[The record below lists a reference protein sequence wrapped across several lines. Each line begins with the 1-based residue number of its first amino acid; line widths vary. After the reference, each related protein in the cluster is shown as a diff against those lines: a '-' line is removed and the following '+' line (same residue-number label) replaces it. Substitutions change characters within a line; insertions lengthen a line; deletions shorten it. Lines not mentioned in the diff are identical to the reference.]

1 VKIAVLSDVHSN
13 GEALAAVA
21 RVLAARRVDR
31 VYHLG
36 DLVGYN
42 ADPEACVQWA
52 VERTAG
58 GILGN
63 HDAVACGKAG
73 GEFFNSPAR
82 VAALWS
88 ADHLSARSRE
98 YLRSLPDRLVV
109 EKELLLVHGAP
120 SDPDRYLFT
129 LDDAVDELDALA
141 GVPGMRVVFFGHTH
155 VPAAV
160 VRRRDGS
167 TVSVSPREYRLEEG
181 EIALLNPGSVGQPR
195 DRNPESSFLLFDTR
209 SRTASWIRT
218 PYDIPACQK
227 KVLVAGLPR
236 FFATRLSEGT

>member
-1 VKIAVLSDVHSN
+1 MKIAVLSDVHSN

-73 GEFFNSPAR
+73 GELFNSPAR

-98 YLRSLPDRLVV
+98 YLSSLPDRLVV

-129 LDDAVDELDALA
+129 LDDAVEELDAMA
-141 GVPGMRVVFFGHTH
+141 GDPGMRVVFFGHTH

-167 TVSVSPREYRLEEG
+167 TVSVSPREYRLKEG

-209 SRTASWIRT
+209 TSTASWIRT
-218 PYDIPACQK
+218 PYDIPACQR
-227 KVLVAGLPR
+227 KVLDAGLPR
-236 FFATRLSEGT
+236 FFATRLLEGT

>member
-1 VKIAVLSDVHSN
+1 VKIAILSDVHSN

-42 ADPEACVQWA
+42 ADPEACVEWA
-52 VERTAG
+52 DERTAG

-88 ADHLSARSRE
+88 AEHLSARSLE

-129 LDDAVDELDALA
+129 LDDAVEELDALA
-141 GVPGMRVVFFGHTH
+141 GEPGVRVVFFGHTH

-167 TVSVSPREYRLEEG
+167 TVSVTPQEYRLKEG

-195 DRNPESSFLLFDTR
+195 DRNPWSSLLLFDTQTL
-209 SRTASWIRT
+209 TASWVRT
-218 PYDIPACQK
+218 PYDIPACQR
-227 KVLVAGLPR
+227 KVLDAGLPR

>member
-1 VKIAVLSDVHSN
+1 MKIAVLSDIHSN
-13 GEALAAVA
+13 GEALAAA
-21 RVLAARRVDR
+21 ERILAARRVDR

-63 HDAVACGKAG
+63 HDAVACGKSG
-73 GEFFNSPAR
+73 GELFNSPAR
-82 VAALWS
+82 TAALWS
-88 ADHLSARSRE
+88 ADHLSTRSLE
-98 YLRSLPDRLVV
+98 YLKSLPDRLVV

-129 LDDAVDELDALA
+129 LDDAVEELDALA
-141 GVPGMRVVFFGHTH
+141 EDQALRVVFFGHTH
-155 VPAAV
+155 VPTAV

-167 TVSVSPREYRLEEG
+167 TDSVSPREYRLKEG

-195 DRNPESSFLLFDTR
+195 DRNPESSFLIFDTR
-209 SRTASWIRT
+209 TRTASWIRT
-218 PYDIPACQK
+218 PYDIPACQT
-227 KVLVAGLPR
+227 KVLEAGLPR

>member
-1 VKIAVLSDVHSN
+1 VKIAILSDVHSN

-42 ADPEACVQWA
+42 ADPEACVEWA
-52 VERTAG
+52 DERTAG

-73 GEFFNSPAR
+73 EFFNSRRGPRAGR
-82 VAALWS
+82 RSISPPGPWS
-88 ADHLSARSRE
+88 TRIP
-98 YLRSLPDRLVV
+98 PDRLVV
-109 EKELLLVHGAP
+109 KGAPAVHGRP
-120 SDPDRYLFT
+120 RPRPFLFT
-129 LDDAVDELDALA
+129 LDDAVEELDALA
-141 GVPGMRVVFFGHTH
+141 GEPGVRVVFFGHTH

-167 TVSVSPREYRLEEG
+167 TVSVTPHEYRLKEG

-195 DRNPESSFLLFDTR
+195 DRNPWSSLLLFDTQTL
-209 SRTASWIRT
+209 TASWVRT
-218 PYDIPACQK
+218 PYDIPACQR
-227 KVLVAGLPR
+227 KVLDAGLPR